1 MLTENRGT
9 AETKSI
15 LKNPFVY
22 SSLAILVVAIYV
34 VWIFL
39 SRHTANRAYQERI
52 RSQQAEKQRQSDQT
66 AIEQLGGSEL
76 AIQMLY
82 ATPEI
87 RRGET
92 AQVCFG
98 VANAKSVTLEPQ
110 TNPVWPSH
118 NLCVD
123 VKPKKTMTYTLT
135 ATGADG
141 KSVSQQATVAVK

>member
-1 MLTENRGT
+1 MPTENRESTG
-9 AETKSI
+9 TKSI
-15 LKNPFVY
+15 FKNPFVY
-22 SSLAILVVAIYV
+22 TSLVILVVAIYV
-34 VWIFL
+34 VWILL
-39 SRHTANRAYQERI
+39 SRHIANRAYEGRI
-52 RSQQAEKQRQSDQT
+52 RSQQAEKQRQSDKA

-123 VKPKKTMTYTLT
+123 VKPKKTTTYTLT
-135 ATGADG
+135 ANGSDG
-141 KSVSQQATVAVK
+141 KAVSQQVTVVVK

>member
-9 AETKSI
+9 TETKSV

-22 SSLAILVVAIYV
+22 TSLALLVVAIYV

-39 SRHTANRAYQERI
+39 SRHLADRAYQERI
-52 RSQQAEKQRQSDQT
+52 RSQQAEKQRASDQA
-66 AIEQLGGSEL
+66 AIKQLGGGEL

-87 RRGET
+87 GRGET

-110 TNPVWPSH
+110 SNPVWPSH

-123 VKPKKTMTYTLT
+123 VKPKKTTTYTLT

-141 KSVSQQATVAVK
+141 KAVTQQVTVAVK

>member
-9 AETKSI
+9 TGTKSV

-22 SSLAILVVAIYV
+22 TSLALLVVAIYV

-39 SRHTANRAYQERI
+39 SRHLADRAYQERI
-52 RSQQAEKQRQSDQT
+52 RSQQAEKQRASDQA

-87 RRGET
+87 GRGET

-110 TNPVWPSH
+110 SNPVWPSH

-123 VKPKKTMTYTLT
+123 VKPKKTTTYTLT

-141 KSVSQQATVAVK
+141 KAVTQQVTVAVK

>member
-9 AETKSI
+9 TKTKGL

-22 SSLAILVVAIYV
+22 TSLAILLVAVYV
-34 VWIFL
+34 VWVLL
-39 SRHTANRAYQERI
+39 SRHIANRAYEDRI
-52 RSQQAEKQRQSDQT
+52 RSQQAQKQRQSDQA

-76 AIQMLY
+76 GIQMLY
-82 ATPEI
+82 ATPQI
-87 RRGET
+87 RQGET

-110 TNPVWPSH
+110 SNPVWPSH
-118 NLCVD
+118 SLCVD
-123 VKPKKTMTYTLT
+123 VKPKKTTTYTLT

-141 KSVSQQATVAVK
+141 RAVTQQVTVAVR

>member
-9 AETKSI
+9 TETKSV

-22 SSLAILVVAIYV
+22 TSLALLVVAIYV

-39 SRHTANRAYQERI
+39 SRHLADRAYQERI
-52 RSQQAEKQRQSDQT
+52 RSQQAEKQRASDQA

-87 RRGET
+87 GRGET

-110 TNPVWPSH
+110 SNPVWPSH

-123 VKPKKTMTYTLT
+123 VKPKKTTTYTLT

-141 KSVSQQATVAVK
+141 KAVTQQVTVAVK

>member
-9 AETKSI
+9 TETKSV

-22 SSLAILVVAIYV
+22 TSLALLVVAIYV

-39 SRHTANRAYQERI
+39 SRHLADRAYRERI
-52 RSQQAEKQRQSDQT
+52 RSQQAEKQRASDQA

-87 RRGET
+87 GRGET

-110 TNPVWPSH
+110 SNPVWPSH

-123 VKPKKTMTYTLT
+123 VKPKKTTTYTLT

-141 KSVSQQATVAVK
+141 RAVTQQVTVAVK